1 MWGTRGGRFPSQITP
16 GLMLAAIPPRNRLG
30 NAQEHTHVCCGA
42 ALPSAKTHTHHSHG
56 DFFFHVP
63 EYLLSNQKKK
73 RHYSLAARP
82 VSIPCATPSEQPG
95 AVGLWLWLQPR
106 SAPWAGLGQ
115 GRSSPRGC
123 GAAAAPHPIGPG
135 QDLSW
140 GAHLQG
146 LASSRVGAKLSGGT
160 RQVSA
165 GRELGA
171 AGKCVLDLWPWELL
185 AGCARGSRGAP
196 APQGTA

>member
-1 MWGTRGGRFPSQITP
+1 MCAVGRRCHLRKHTP
-16 GLMLAAIPPRNRLG
+16 IIHMGI
-30 NAQEHTHVCCGA
+30 
-42 ALPSAKTHTHHSHG
+42 
-56 DFFFHVP
+56 FFSMF
-63 EYLLSNQKKK
+63 LNTFFLTKKK
-73 RHYSLAARP
+73 GTTASLPGQLASP
-82 VSIPCATPSEQPG
+82 VHPLSSR
-95 AVGLWLWLQPR
+95 GLWLWLQPR
-106 SAPWAGLGQ
+106 SVPWAGLGQ
-115 GRSSPRGC
+115 GRSSPHGC
-123 GAAAAPHPIGPG
+123 GAAAAPHPIGPR

-140 GAHLQG
+140 GVHLQG